1 MIHAG
6 PDLALRLEDLISAE
20 FRRLAA
26 IAPAVLPGV
35 PAECMEVGGGVALWL
50 GEGSPVNLGVGM
62 GMIGPVGEAEL
73 ERVEAFYH
81 DRGAEAVISM
91 CPLADPS
98 LLEGLGRRGWRAS
111 GFEHVL
117 ALELGGRTPAGSVAA
132 DAGVAAGAGAA
143 TTGPAISATADVDV
157 RVCTT
162 EERKLWGQI
171 AARGLADGEQPHRRH
186 EEFGA
191 IMAGHRDAVLVLA
204 WVEGAPAGT
213 GALVID
219 GGVGWLSGD
228 STLPQYRGRGVQQ
241 AIQRHRL
248 LLAEGAGCD
257 LAVTEAVPGGGSQRN
272 MERLGFRIVY
282 THVEFAKSRAEVSGS
297 RPPGG

>member
-1 MIHAG
+1 LIHAG
-6 PDLALRLEDLISAE
+6 PALARRLEDLISAE
-20 FRRLAA
+20 FRRLAKV
-26 IAPAVLPGV
+26 APAALPDV
-35 PAECMEVGGGVALWL
+35 SAECLEAGGGVALWL

-62 GMIGPVGEAEL
+62 GVAGPVADGEL
-73 ERVEAFYH
+73 ECVEAFYH
-81 DRGAEAVISM
+81 DREAEALISM
-91 CPLADPS
+91 CPLADRS
-98 LLEGLGRRGWRAS
+98 LLEGLGRRGWHAS
-111 GFEHVL
+111 DFEHVL
-117 ALELGGRTPAGSVAA
+117 AVELGGRTPAGSAA
-132 DAGVAAGAGAA
+132 AGAAAGAGA
-143 TTGPAISATADVDV
+143 ADVDV

-171 AARGLADGEQPHRRH
+171 AARGFADGGPANQRH

-191 IMAGHRDAVLVLA
+191 IMAARQDAVLVLA
-204 WVEGAPAGT
+204 WMEGAPAGT

-248 LLAEGAGCD
+248 LLAREAGCD
-257 LAVTEAVPGGGSQRN
+257 LAVTEAAPGGGSQRN

-282 THVEFAKSRAEVSGS
+282 THVEFAKSRAGAPCS
-297 RPPGG
+297 RLEG